1 MHNIHIFDNKEC
13 LQSYVSDY
21 LFKKISNKEI
31 FNIAL
36 SGGETPLGIF
46 SNLKKII

>member
-1 MHNIHIFDNKEC
+1 MHKIHILDNKEC

-21 LFKKISNKEI
+21 IFGKISNREI

-36 SGGETPLGIF
+36 SGGKTPLGIF